1 MERPDAE
8 SMAGSRRI
16 SPSRTII
23 TSTRNE
29 QWGHNRNRR
38 YRVSFHRV
46 CIRLDGRTLQGMKE
60 SDLHK
65 EFIAWLNA
73 RRIPFLHSRTDR
85 RTTTALGDPDFFVLW
100 EGRVLGIECKID
112 KNKLSDAQEKRIAYL
127 KQAGVRVEV
136 ARTLQECI
144 VAVTLHLGQQNA
156 LASLPSSGKWHR
168 SLDLQGQIGSCKT
181 STETWEAYP

>member
-1 MERPDAE
+1 M
-8 SMAGSRRI
+8 G
-16 SPSRTII
+16 TCII
-23 TSTRNE
+23 CHQIVDGQSARNKA
-29 QWGHNRNRR
+29 QIKVVVMPR
-38 YRVSFHRV
+38 
-46 CIRLDGRTLQGMKE
+46 E

-136 ARTLQECI
+136 ARTLQDCI
-144 VAVTLHLGQQNA
+144 VAVTLHLCDKNSVQTPQNA
-156 LASLPSSGKWHR
+156 RTGH
-168 SLDLQGQIGSCKT
+168 LDAVAQDGCKV
-181 STETWEAYP
+181 STQTFSDYP

>member
-1 MERPDAE
+1 MLR
-8 SMAGSRRI
+8 
-16 SPSRTII
+16 
-23 TSTRNE
+23 
-29 QWGHNRNRR
+29 
-38 YRVSFHRV
+38 
-46 CIRLDGRTLQGMKE
+46 E

-144 VAVTLHLGQQNA
+144 VAVTLHLAPGNA
-156 LASLPSSGKWHR
+156 IELPDLIRARWRHLDAQGKAH
-168 SLDLQGQIGSCKT
+168 CKV
-181 STETWEAYP
+181 STETREAYP